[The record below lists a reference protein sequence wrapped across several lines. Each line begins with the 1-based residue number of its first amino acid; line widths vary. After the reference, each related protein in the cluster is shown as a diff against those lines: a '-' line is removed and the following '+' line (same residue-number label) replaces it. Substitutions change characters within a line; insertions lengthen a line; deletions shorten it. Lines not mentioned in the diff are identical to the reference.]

1 MRETGKNS
9 RQHFSSGWHP
19 LNCIEL
25 KYGAQ
30 DPLVLEISPSALV
43 ADCRGPAGVTGA
55 AASQCIAAAIANPPE
70 GPPIA
75 AHVVPGDRVT
85 LAVAGDVPQL
95 TEIVEALLVQ
105 LSSAGVASNDILVL
119 HAPPLEPTAIA
130 VPPLPLVSAQKLIGR
145 ANIVAFDPA
154 LEAETACLATDEAGQ
169 PVHLAKALIDADV
182 VVAIGEWGWNAAIGG
197 QSIDGEIWPTF
208 SRRESREAFIRTL
221 AKRGRRA
228 IADIRMSMQE
238 TIWTLG
244 VCASLRVVVGHDQTL
259 AAAAFGLPE
268 AAARQA
274 RTHAA
279 SWSPKVSGRAMLT
292 VVSLG
297 CPQLGFSA
305 LTRAVAA
312 ASRVTHPT
320 GTICIASCLSQ
331 PPGIIFSRWRQGAP
345 LEGLVHEAL
354 QTGDQTLIAD
364 ALQTRFFARA
374 IGDRR
379 LVLLSELDE
388 GLVEELECGFAETPA
403 VVQRLARRS
412 QSVTV
417 LHEAD
422 RMLPQSPEND
432 DD

>member
-1 MRETGKNS
+1 
-9 RQHFSSGWHP
+9 
-19 LNCIEL
+19 
-25 KYGAQ
+25 
-30 DPLVLEISPSALV
+30 
-43 ADCRGPAGVTGA
+43 
-55 AASQCIAAAIANPPE
+55 
-70 GPPIA
+70 
-75 AHVVPGDRVT
+75 
-85 LAVAGDVPQL
+85 
-95 TEIVEALLVQ
+95 
-105 LSSAGVASNDILVL
+105 
-119 HAPPLEPTAIA
+119 
-130 VPPLPLVSAQKLIGR
+130 
-145 ANIVAFDPA
+145 
-154 LEAETACLATDEAGQ
+154 
-169 PVHLAKALIDADV
+169 
-182 VVAIGEWGWNAAIGG
+182 
-197 QSIDGEIWPTF
+197 
-208 SRRESREAFIRTL
+208 
-221 AKRGRRA
+221 
-228 IADIRMSMQE
+228 
-238 TIWTLG
+238 
-244 VCASLRVVVGHDQTL
+244 
-259 AAAAFGLPE
+259 
-268 AAARQA
+268 
-274 RTHAA
+274 
-279 SWSPKVSGRAMLT
+279 MLT